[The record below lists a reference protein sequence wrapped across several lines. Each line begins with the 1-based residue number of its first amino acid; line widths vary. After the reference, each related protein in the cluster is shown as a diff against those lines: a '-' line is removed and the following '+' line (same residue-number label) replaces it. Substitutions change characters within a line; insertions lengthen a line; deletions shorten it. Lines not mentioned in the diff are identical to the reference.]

1 MAKER
6 EKRKDNES
14 EEVRPEEET
23 TQATEIEDEEKPSD
37 EKSAEERIKE
47 LLDENEKLRK
57 EVEETKNDYL
67 RARADCENV
76 RKRCTADVRNAYA
89 DGKSDAVT
97 KVLAIGDSLDW
108 ALKMPLD
115 DKTRDGIEKLVR
127 KYNDNLIALGV
138 KEFSPEVGSA
148 FDPNTAEAVMQVEA
162 EDGDE
167 PNAVKQV
174 FGRGYKLGEKVIRYA
189 QVSVTKHKD

>member
-76 RKRCTADVRNAYA
+76 RKRCVADVRNAYA
-89 DGKSDAVT
+89 DGKLDAVT

>member
-1 MAKER
+1 
-6 EKRKDNES
+6 
-14 EEVRPEEET
+14 
-23 TQATEIEDEEKPSD
+23 
-37 EKSAEERIKE
+37 
-47 LLDENEKLRK
+47 
-57 EVEETKNDYL
+57 
-67 RARADCENV
+67 
-76 RKRCTADVRNAYA
+76 
-89 DGKSDAVT
+89 
-97 KVLAIGDSLDW
+97 
-108 ALKMPLD
+108 MPLD